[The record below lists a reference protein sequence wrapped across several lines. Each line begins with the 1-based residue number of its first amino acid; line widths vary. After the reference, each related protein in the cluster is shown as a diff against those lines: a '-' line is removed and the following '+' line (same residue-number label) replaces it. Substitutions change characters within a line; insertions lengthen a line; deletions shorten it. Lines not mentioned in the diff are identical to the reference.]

1 MNSRFRR
8 DRRLAG
14 RYSVKTPLRVRLWKS
29 EVPEHTA
36 ESVNVSQRG
45 IYFATD
51 SLLHEGETVEVFFNM
66 PEEIVGEPLSEWR
79 CTGHVVRV
87 EAIGSTDGKM
97 GVGVQFDCYEIS
109 RSKPVDVAVG
119 AGTPARM
126 TSNVVPSRETSQVWK
141 NERLLSTMNRQPD
154 RESADAGANHS
165 GGKSEEALRIL
176 RSYEGE
182 AKTGFS
188 LRRKQSA
195 PPSTVMAP
203 KYANPDTKLPVVLLR

>member
-1 MNSRFRR
+1 MKSRFRR

-14 RYSVKTPLRVRLWKS
+14 RYSVKTPLRVRVWKS

-51 SLLHEGETVEVFFNM
+51 SPLHEGETVEVFFNM
-66 PEEIVGEPLSEWR
+66 PEEIVGEPVSEWR

-97 GVGVQFDCYEIS
+97 GVGVQFDCYEVS
-109 RSKPVDVAVG
+109 RSKPVNVAVR
-119 AGTPARM
+119 ADVPLRM
-126 TSNVVPSRETSQVWK
+126 IPHTVPTGDKSQSWG
-141 NERLLSTMNRQPD
+141 NEPLLSTMDRQPD
-154 RESADAGANHS
+154 RESADAGGNHS
-165 GGKSEEALRIL
+165 GGKSEEAA
-176 RSYEGE
+176 SFGTYEGE
-182 AKTGFS
+182 AETGFS

-203 KYANPDTKLPVVLLR
+203 KYANPETKFPVVLLR